1 MAHFRQRPNGVEV
14 TIKRTGV
21 LPKPL
26 VFTVPTMEEAKER
39 AERLEAQL
47 DNGILPPAVMK
58 QRPAKN
64 INELV
69 DLYLLDA
76 HPSIKDQNCLGV
88 LKKMHGKTALDAINA
103 AWVDDWVATMKRKEK
118 LKPSSIR
125 ARVGALARCTDW
137 GMRKKLLM
145 LPDHP
150 LRTLPDGYSQY
161 SASDAHFAGTTIVDE
176 SRERRLEPGEFERI
190 VAALEGGVLQR
201 AQRDLVLPYPKALR
215 CLFILAL
222 ETSMRMREMFTLTL
236 DQVNLAQR
244 TIFLEKTKN
253 GDKRQVP
260 LSSVAIELLTTYL
273 SERIEELKRDNESRE
288 PDDPARHLVFPW
300 WDGTHS
306 LHRLGATS
314 DYLSRTFRSVFDA
327 ANAPGL
333 NFHDLRHEA
342 ISRLFE
348 RTTLSETAIMKISG
362 HKSHKMIMRYA
373 NLRGSNL
380 ADALW

>member
-21 LPKPL
+21 LAKPL
-26 VFTVPTMEEAKER
+26 IFTVPTMEEAQER

-47 DNGILPPAVMK
+47 DKGILPPAVMK
-58 QRPAKN
+58 NRPVKTIA
-64 INELV
+64 ELI
-69 DLYLLDA
+69 DFYLMEA
-76 HPSIKDQNCLGV
+76 HPSVKDQNCLGV
-88 LKKMHGKTALDAINA
+88 LKKSHGKTVLDAINA
-103 AWVDDWVATMKRKEK
+103 AWVDDWVATMKRKER

-137 GMRKKLLM
+137 GMRKKLLLM
-145 LPDHP
+145 PDHP

-161 SASDAHFAGTTIVDE
+161 SASDAIFAGEVKVDE
-176 SRERRLEPGEFERI
+176 SRERRLEAGEYERI

-201 AQRDLVLPYPKALR
+201 AQRDLVLPHPKALR
-215 CLFILAL
+215 CIFILAL

-236 DQVNLAQR
+236 DQVNLEQR

-260 LSSVAIELLTTYL
+260 LSTVAIALLTTYL
-273 SERIEELKRDNESRE
+273 AERRIELERDNKTRE
-288 PDDPARHLVFPW
+288 ADDPARNLVFPW
-300 WDGTHS
+300 WDGNPS

-342 ISRLFE
+342 VSRLFE

-380 ADALW
+380 ADSLW